1 MPRIFCSLSLLMA
14 LLPAALLSSQLSAQW
29 DTQESHST
37 ADLRGIVSVG
47 GGIAWASGS
56 NGTVLRT
63 EDDGVVWQG
72 CAIPPG
78 AEKLDFRGIQ
88 AWDAQVAI
96 VMSSGKGPLSRLFK
110 TTDGCKSWNT
120 VFDDPDETGFF
131 DSLRRVTDHQIF
143 LLGDPVGGKFS
154 MFTSR
159 DAGDTW
165 YIADD
170 PGLDAP
176 AGAGAFAAS
185 NSALSSAGPFLLF
198 GTGGTAAS
206 VYIMKATCAPG
217 ATGSCPFTWV
227 AVPTPLAYG
236 VDAAGVF
243 SVGTRFTT
251 DQGGRTSLTVVAVG
265 GIYNKP
271 DDAVGTA
278 ASSRDGGKTWTA
290 ATTMPHGY
298 RSAVAFDSAAQTWI
312 TVGPNG
318 TDASTDDGRNWHPL
332 TPGATEAKDADRN
345 WNALSLPFAVGPHGR
360 IGKLSATALKPI
372 RP

>member
-176 AGAGAFAAS
+176 AGAGA
-185 NSALSSAGPFLLF
+185 
-198 GTGGTAAS
+198 S
-206 VYIMKATCAPG
+206 V
-217 ATGSCPFTWV
+217 
-227 AVPTPLAYG
+227 LAE
-236 VDAAGVF
+236 
-243 SVGTRFTT
+243 R
-251 DQGGRTSLTVVAVG
+251 R
-265 GIYNKP
+265 P
-271 DDAVGTA
+271 
-278 ASSRDGGKTWTA
+278 
-290 ATTMPHGY
+290 
-298 RSAVAFDSAAQTWI
+298 RST
-312 TVGPNG
+312 
-318 TDASTDDGRNWHPL
+318 L
-332 TPGATEAKDADRN
+332 
-345 WNALSLPFAVGPHGR
+345 
-360 IGKLSATALKPI
+360 
-372 RP
+372 